1 MTIRKTIKKATKI
14 ILPYLF
20 GGLLINQAIPALGF
34 SVAPTLHANRTRAIV
49 TNESTLNSF
58 QGLPQNYTTL
68 DYLNLASSIIYNFS
82 EGKGDCKDFTKSTY
96 DICISLIEQNNREDL
111 RNNLRMVVGLDSPS
125 EPGHQGIE
133 YKNGESESYT
143 FFETRAHTPVLT
155 LSEVKD
161 YSTITK
167 GMKSRGIEKI
177 MARSVKGKRIFYPTL
192 DSLLI
197 PGGLVAMCHSVLLNH
212 EEISSS
218 DTEVSSQN

>member
-1 MTIRKTIKKATKI
+1 
-14 ILPYLF
+14 
-20 GGLLINQAIPALGF
+20 
-34 SVAPTLHANRTRAIV
+34 
-49 TNESTLNSF
+49 
-58 QGLPQNYTTL
+58 
-68 DYLNLASSIIYNFS
+68 
-82 EGKGDCKDFTKSTY
+82 
-96 DICISLIEQNNREDL
+96 
-111 RNNLRMVVGLDSPS
+111 MVVGLDSPS